1 MKTIHQLKTIALVFF
16 IFTAGNLVAQNLL
29 GSSLK
34 QVEEELGKLNINY
47 NKNDEEK
54 SSVTIVY
61 KTNQETKIYEFKK
74 NASNEFVCI
83 TEQSVLKFSETLL
96 KQILIYL
103 EALGYEETNFI
114 NYLDFPVAVSAN
126 NKNHK
131 VKHYFHFLPMLD
143 PNDNRQKLMIFEFDL
158 NTDEFKINRE

>member
-1 MKTIHQLKTIALVFF
+1 MKTIHQLKTLAVVFF
-16 IFTAGNLVAQNLL
+16 IFTAGNLVAQDLL

-34 QVEEELGKLNINY
+34 QVEEELSKPNINY
-47 NKNDEEK
+47 NKNDKEK

-83 TEQSVLKFSETLL
+83 TEQIVLKFSETLL
-96 KQILIYL
+96 EQTLNYL
-103 EALGYEETNFI
+103 DGLGYEETNFI
-114 NYLDFPVAVSAN
+114 NYFDNPVVVSAN
-126 NKNHK
+126 NNNHK
-131 VKHYFHFLPMLD
+131 VKHYFHVLPMPD
-143 PNDNRQKLMIFEFDL
+143 PNDNSQKLMIFEFDL